1 MSRKSK
7 NDFDLEEL
15 EDPIKME
22 NAINNLDVQLKAL
35 EKLFEKEVRAN
46 KRATG

>member
-22 NAINNLDVQLKAL
+22 NAINNLDVQLKAR